1 MVRWEKERERK
12 EKKGQLQLYNTLDP
26 SEAGLKQLWQ
36 TAKQA
41 GEGKGSVLCMHGM
54 VKLLKQCSSIVVLR
68 SDEDEDDGKYRR
80 TSPRV

>member
-41 GEGKGSVLCMHGM
+41 GS
-54 VKLLKQCSSIVVLR
+54 
-68 SDEDEDDGKYRR
+68 
-80 TSPRV
+80 